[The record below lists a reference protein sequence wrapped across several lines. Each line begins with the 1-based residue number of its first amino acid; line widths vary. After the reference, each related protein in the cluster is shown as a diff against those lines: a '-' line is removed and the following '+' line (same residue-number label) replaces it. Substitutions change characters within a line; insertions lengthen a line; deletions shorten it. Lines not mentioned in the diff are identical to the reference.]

1 MAKRR
6 VGKTRVPVKSSARA
20 VNFVTKAARDGA
32 GDARV
37 AATRTWNATGEIAS
51 RCVYSTCFTV
61 SYGVVF
67 PVMLLAR
74 MIPRNNEAVRALIDG
89 AQAAIRQVDQV
100 APALTPA

>member
-1 MAKRR
+1 MSNRR

-20 VNFVTKAARDGA
+20 VDRVTKAALNGA
-32 GDARV
+32 GDARE
-37 AATRTWNATGEIAS
+37 AATRTWDTTSRFAS

-74 MIPRNNEAVRALIDG
+74 AIPRNHEAVRALIDG
-89 AQAAIRQVDQV
+89 AQAAIRKVDQV
-100 APALTPA
+100 APALSPA